1 MTVTTSTP
9 PQPSAS
15 WGAVFAMSLAAFVL
29 VASEFMPVSLLTPI
43 ASDLHISEGQAGQG
57 ISVSGLFALLTSLLI
72 PLLAARVD
80 RKPLLLSLTGLMI
93 VSGTVV
99 AFTPNYTVFML
110 GRALIGVAIGGF
122 WSLSAATAMRLVP
135 DEQVTR
141 AMAIVNGGNAL
152 ATVIA
157 APLGSFLGALIG
169 WRGAFFCVVPVA
181 LLAGAW
187 LMFSLPSMKAAGG
200 AASGNVLRLLK
211 RPPVALG
218 MLAVSVFFMG
228 QFMLFTY
235 LRPFLETVTQV
246 NVSVLSLMLL
256 GLGVAGLA
264 GTFLIEGFVKK
275 SLHRTLI
282 IIPLLMAV
290 IAMALIAF
298 GGSTVVTAVLLGL
311 WGLVATAAPVGW
323 WTWLART
330 LPDAAEAGGGLMVA
344 VVQFAIAS
352 GAIVGGV
359 LFDMSGYRAT
369 FESSAGLLVVAAVL
383 ALLAARAA
391 SRVPQPSMSLT

>member
-9 PQPSAS
+9 PQPPAS

-93 VSGTVV
+93 VSGSVV
-99 AFTPNYTVFML
+99 AFAPNYTVFML

-211 RPPVALG
+211 RPSVALG

-282 IIPLLMAV
+282 VIPLLMAV

-298 GGSTVVTAVLLGL
+298 GSSTVITAVLLGL

-369 FESSAGLLVVAAVL
+369 FESSAGLLIVAAVL
-383 ALLAARAA
+383 ALLAARSA
-391 SRVPQPSMSLT
+391 SRVPQPSMSMT